1 MRLRVPEA
9 GDLLET
15 FVVANLG
22 FLGVDIAVAH
32 ATNRFAVRMEW
43 APLAFSAVVTVLLL
57 PGLFRRDVRR
67 SMRAI
72 ALGCGAASIALG
84 VAGML
89 FHLRSGFFDRE
100 TLHALVYSA
109 PFIAP
114 LSYVG
119 VGLLLVL
126 SRMEPAGSAEWS
138 VWVVLLAL
146 GGFAGN
152 LGLSLLDHAQ
162 NGFFSPLEW
171 IPVAGAAFAVAFLGV
186 ALLRREDRIL
196 LRACVGVLVF
206 EAMLGALGAA
216 LHVQADLRSAAP
228 LAERILF
235 GAPVFAPLLFCNLAL
250 LAWIGLRE
258 FPGQRAAAPGADRM
272 DTALRAG

>member
-32 ATNRFAVRMEW
+32 SANGFAARMEW
-43 APLAFSAVVTVLLL
+43 APLAFSAVATALLL
-57 PGLFRRDVRR
+57 PGLLRRDVRR

-72 ALGCGAASIALG
+72 SLACGAAAIAVG

-89 FHLRSGFFDRE
+89 FHLRSGFFERE

-186 ALLRREDRIL
+186 ALFRREDRIL
-196 LRACVGVLVF
+196 LRACVWVLVF
-206 EAMLGALGAA
+206 ETILGLLGAA
-216 LHVQADLRSAAP
+216 LHVRADLRSAAP
-228 LAERILF
+228 LAARILF

-258 FPGQRAAAPGADRM
+258 FPGQRVAAPAADRM